1 MIRNKLYDELEKEG
15 YTFTRLRVS
24 SDQSIPKV
32 ENMYDSDDWALVN
45 TSMVINGQYQV
56 DHGSGFT
63 PKTLVMLQRVI
74 DETSKPDYYDYISES
89 IVESTSV

>member
-24 SDQSIPKV
+24 SDQIIPKV
-32 ENMYDSDDWALVN
+32 ESMFDPDDWALVN